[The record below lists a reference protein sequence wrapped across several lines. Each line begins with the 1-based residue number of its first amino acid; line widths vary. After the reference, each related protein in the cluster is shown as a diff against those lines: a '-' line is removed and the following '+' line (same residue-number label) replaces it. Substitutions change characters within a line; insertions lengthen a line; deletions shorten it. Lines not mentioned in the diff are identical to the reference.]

1 MVNCE
6 HQKLL
11 MKCYL
16 SPVPLLS
23 RLLPSDVCKIYKTG
37 TCIRLD
43 STLGDFTEMR
53 WSRGDLSFIFNGED
67 NRNNSTLSMIVLD
80 NQTKV
85 YQKMKLL
92 GSVSVLSLP
101 LPPPLSLSHSVTSS
115 LPLLTVGGCPCR
127 PSRSRQPVD
136 DKANHLRQHVHPSNH
151 HHQGSEWLDIQD

>member
-92 GSVSVLSLP
+92 GSVSVLPSLP
-101 LPPPLSLSHSVTSS
+101 PSLFPTLTISLSLLLSLPPFSLLHF
-115 LPLLTVGGCPCR
+115 GG
-127 PSRSRQPVD
+127 QF
-136 DKANHLRQHVHPSNH
+136 
-151 HHQGSEWLDIQD
+151 